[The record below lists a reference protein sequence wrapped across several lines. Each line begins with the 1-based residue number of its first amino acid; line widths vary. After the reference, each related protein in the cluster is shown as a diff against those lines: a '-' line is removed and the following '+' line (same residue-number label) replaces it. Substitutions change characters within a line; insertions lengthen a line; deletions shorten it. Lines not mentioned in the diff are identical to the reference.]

1 MENKDIINN
10 SALKLD
16 NICKIYNRNFVLS
29 NLSMNV
35 YEKDIY
41 GLIGEN
47 GSGKTTI
54 IRIITGLIKPNS
66 GSYSLFGVDSKD
78 SRIFDVRKSM
88 GAIVEAPS
96 VYLNMSALDNMRQ
109 MGILLNIKDDEK
121 FKEVLRIVG
130 LNDVIES
137 KKVANNFSLGMR
149 QRLGIGMSLLS
160 NPKLLILD
168 EPMNGLDPEGIVSL
182 RNLLLD
188 LNERGITIIIS
199 SHILSELSMIATR
212 YGIISK
218 GQMIKEISNEEV
230 KEAVTPKLILKVN
243 DISKSYELL
252 KNDYQILIKND
263 SIEISGNYDLNTII
277 SLLQKENI
285 CITNINQQEENIEDY
300 YMNLIKGGHY
310 NA

>member
-1 MENKDIINN
+1 MENNDIINN

-252 KNDYQILIKND
+252 KNDYQTLIKND
-263 SIEISGNYDLNTII
+263 SIEISGNYDLNKVI

>member
-1 MENKDIINN
+1 MSEYIVRCKDIT
-10 SALKLD
+10 KL
-16 NICKIYNRNFVLS
+16 YNGKKVLDS
-29 NLSMNV
+29 FSMNV
-35 YEKDIY
+35 RYKDVY
-41 GLIGEN
+41 GFVGEN

-54 IRIITGLIKPNS
+54 IRIITGLIKANS
-66 GSYSLFGVDSKD
+66 GSYSLFGVDSND
-78 SRIFDVRKSM
+78 SRIFDVRKSI

-96 VYLNMSALDNMRQ
+96 IYLNMSALNNMRQ

-121 FKEVLRIVG
+121 FKDTLRLVG
-130 LNDVIES
+130 LNDVIDS
-137 KKVANNFSLGMR
+137 KKVAGNFSLGMR
-149 QRLGIGMSLLS
+149 QRLGIAMSLLS

-168 EPMNGLDPEGIVSL
+168 EPMNGLDPEGIVGL

-188 LNERGITIIIS
+188 LNDKGITIIIS

-218 GQMIKEISNEEV
+218 GQMIKEVSSEEV

-243 DISKSYELL
+243 DIVHSYELL
-252 KNDYQILIKND
+252 KNDYHVLIKND
-263 SIEISGNYDLNTII
+263 SLEITGNYDLNNII

-285 CITNINQQEENIEDY
+285 YITNINQQEENIEDY

>member
-1 MENKDIINN
+1 MLILSFNVEKIFSKLPGIT
-10 SALKLD
+10 KLD

-137 KKVANNFSLGMR
+137 KMK
-149 QRLGIGMSLLS
+149 
-160 NPKLLILD
+160 
-168 EPMNGLDPEGIVSL
+168 
-182 RNLLLD
+182 
-188 LNERGITIIIS
+188 
-199 SHILSELSMIATR
+199 
-212 YGIISK
+212 SK
-218 GQMIKEISNEEV
+218 K
-230 KEAVTPKLILKVN
+230 KVN
-243 DISKSYELL
+243 FTNE
-252 KNDYQILIKND
+252 
-263 SIEISGNYDLNTII
+263 NY
-277 SLLQKENI
+277 
-285 CITNINQQEENIEDY
+285 
-300 YMNLIKGGHY
+300 
-310 NA
+310 

>member
-109 MGILLNIKDDEK
+109 MGVLLNIKDDEK

>member
-188 LNERGITIIIS
+188 LNERGITILIS

-263 SIEISGNYDLNTII
+263 SIEISGNYDLNKVI

>member
-78 SRIFDVRKSM
+78 SKIFDVRKSM

-188 LNERGITIIIS
+188 LNERGITILIS

-243 DISKSYELL
+243 DIALSYELL
-252 KNDYQILIKND
+252 KNDY
-263 SIEISGNYDLNTII
+263 
-277 SLLQKENI
+277 
-285 CITNINQQEENIEDY
+285 QEENIEDY

>member
-263 SIEISGNYDLNTII
+263 SIEISGNYDLNKVI

>member
-243 DISKSYELL
+243 DIYKSYELL

>member
-1 MENKDIINN
+1 MENNSFDNN
-10 SALKLD
+10 LALKLD
-16 NICKIYNRNFVLS
+16 NICKVYSHNTVLY

-54 IRIITGLIKPNS
+54 IRIITGLIKSNS

-78 SRIFDVRKSM
+78 SRINEIRKSI

-96 VYLNMSALDNMRQ
+96 IYLNMSALDNMRQ

-121 FKEVLRIVG
+121 FKEVLRLVG
-130 LNDVIES
+130 LSEVIDT
-137 KKVANNFSLGMR
+137 KKVVSNFSLGMR

-188 LNERGITIIIS
+188 LNDKGITIIIS

-218 GQMIKEISNEEV
+218 GQMIKEISSEEV
-230 KEAVTPKLILKVN
+230 KEAVTPKLTLKVN
-243 DISKSYELL
+243 DIIHSYELL
-252 KNDYQILIKND
+252 KDNYQVIIKND
-263 SIEISGNYDLNTII
+263 SLIITGDYELNSII
-277 SLLQKENI
+277 SILQKENI
-285 CITNINQQEENIEDY
+285 YITNINQQEENIEDY
-300 YMNLIKGGHY
+300 YINIIKGGHL

>member
-1 MENKDIINN
+1 MENKDILNN

-188 LNERGITIIIS
+188 LNERGITILIS

-243 DISKSYELL
+243 DIALSYELL
-252 KNDYQILIKND
+252 KNDYQVLIKND
-263 SIEISGNYDLNTII
+263 SLEISGNYDLNKVI
-277 SLLQKENI
+277 SLLQKDNI

-310 NA
+310 ND